1 MLKSIMLIFFLLF
14 QTSCFVFVPFIKQ
27 DGKYL
32 EKTNSGYGSEL
43 SRNLS
48 TCKLVEQTRPSN
60 IQVALSNLYHERD
73 AIRAS
78 AATELGLIAHG
89 RPAVIKSLREATW
102 KDRSKWV
109 RRAAVKA
116 IYKLEGRKAFPT
128 LRNALK
134 DKDPWVVHS
143 ARNILNGKY
152 KR

>member
-1 MLKSIMLIFFLLF
+1 M
-14 QTSCFVFVPFIKQ
+14 PFIKQ

-32 EKTNSGYGSEL
+32 EKTRSNSGYGSEL
-43 SRNLS
+43 SK
-48 TCKLVEQTRPSN
+48 CKLVEQTRPSR
-60 IQVALSNLYHERD
+60 IQIALSNLYHERD

-78 AATELGLIAHG
+78 AATELGFIAQG
-89 RPAVIKSLREATW
+89 RPGVAKSLREATW

-134 DKDPWVVHS
+134 DKDPWVAHS
-143 ARNILNGKY
+143 AKNILNRKP
-152 KR
+152 